1 MAKKTEI
8 DFLIEQIEMDNLH
21 AEGQMPKSCRGIC
34 ESLDNNVKEYRVSIL
49 KVRGK
54 SKVPMM
60 AREIT
65 LKFRSEKTED
75 EVLKVAAKKIKEK
88 FGLDVID
95 AKIEDKT
102 HSDMLKQ
109 AKVKKRDAMDA
120 EQRQSDFHNQAARQ
134 AAQHMRRTASH
145 SARTMA
151 MMTPFF

>member
-1 MAKKTEI
+1 M
-8 DFLIEQIEMDNLH
+8 
-21 AEGQMPKSCRGIC
+21 
-34 ESLDNNVKEYRVSIL
+34 KEYRVSIL

-54 SKVPMM
+54 SKVPLL

-75 EVLKVAAKKIKEK
+75 EVLRVAAKKIKEK
-88 FGLDVID
+88 YGLDVID

-109 AKVKKRDAMDA
+109 AKVTKRDAMS
-120 EQRQSDFHNQAARQ
+120 EEERQADFQNHAAQQ

-145 SARTMA
+145 SARTMR

>member
-1 MAKKTEI
+1 MFSYEENEKIVNKAVRK
-8 DFLIEQIEMDNLH
+8 
-21 AEGQMPKSCRGIC
+21 CIC
-34 ESLDNNVKEYRVSIL
+34 ESLGNKMKEYRVSIL

-54 SKVPMM
+54 SKVPSL

-65 LKFRSEKTED
+65 LKFRNEKTED

-88 FGLDVID
+88 YGLDVID
-95 AKIEDKT
+95 AKVEDKT

-109 AKVKKRDAMDA
+109 AKVTKRDAMDA
-120 EQRQSDFHNQAARQ
+120 EQRQADFQNH
-134 AAQHMRRTASH
+134 AAQHMRHTASH

>member
-8 DFLIEQIEMDNLH
+8 DFLIEQIEMDNLY
-21 AEGQMPKSCRGIC
+21 AEGQMPKSCR
-34 ESLDNNVKEYRVSIL
+34 YRVSIL

-65 LKFRSEKTED
+65 LKFRNKKAED

-88 FGLDVID
+88 FGLDVIE
-95 AKIEDKT
+95 AKVEDKT
-102 HSDMLKQ
+102 HSEIINQ
-109 AKVKKRDAMDA
+109 AKKTKRDTMDK
-120 EQRQSDFHNQAARQ
+120 EQRQADFQNQAAR
-134 AAQHMRRTASH
+134 HSIHRTASH

-151 MMTPFF
+151 TMVPFF

>member
-1 MAKKTEI
+1 
-8 DFLIEQIEMDNLH
+8 
-21 AEGQMPKSCRGIC
+21 
-34 ESLDNNVKEYRVSIL
+34 
-49 KVRGK
+49 
-54 SKVPMM
+54 M

-109 AKVKKRDAMDA
+109 AKVTKRDAMNA
-120 EQRQSDFHNQAARQ
+120 EQRQADFDEQVARQRASSSARAAR
-134 AAQHMRRTASH
+134 RWYL
-145 SARTMA
+145 
-151 MMTPFF
+151 

>member
-8 DFLIEQIEMDNLH
+8 DFLIEQIEMDNLRS
-21 AEGQMPKSCRGIC
+21 EGQMPKSC
-34 ESLDNNVKEYRVSIL
+34 EYRVSIL

-65 LKFRSEKTED
+65 LKFRNEKTED

-102 HSDMLKQ
+102 HSEMLRQ
-109 AKVKKRDAMDA
+109 AKATKRDAMDV
-120 EQRQSDFHNQAARQ
+120 EQRKADFQNQAAR
-134 AAQHMRRTASH
+134 HMRRVASR
-145 SARTMA
+145 SGRTMA

>member
-1 MAKKTEI
+1 MFSYEENEKIVNKAIRK
-8 DFLIEQIEMDNLH
+8 
-21 AEGQMPKSCRGIC
+21 CIC
-34 ESLDNNVKEYRVSIL
+34 ESLGNKLKEYRVSIL

-65 LKFRSEKTED
+65 LKFRNEKTED

-95 AKIEDKT
+95 AKVEDKT
-102 HSDMLKQ
+102 HSDILNQ
-109 AKVKKRDAMDA
+109 AKVTNRDAMDA
-120 EQRQSDFHNQAARQ
+120 EEKQEHFHNQAARQ
-134 AAQHMRRTASH
+134 AAQHMMRHTASN
-145 SARTMA
+145 SATTMR

>member
-1 MAKKTEI
+1 MFSYEENEKIVNKAIRK
-8 DFLIEQIEMDNLH
+8 
-21 AEGQMPKSCRGIC
+21 CIC
-34 ESLDNNVKEYRVSIL
+34 ESLGNALKEYRVSIL

-65 LKFRSEKTED
+65 LKFRNEKTED
-75 EVLKVAAKKIKEK
+75 EVLRVAAKKIKEK

-95 AKIEDKT
+95 AKVEDKT

-109 AKVKKRDAMDA
+109 AKVTKRDAMDA
-120 EQRQSDFHNQAARQ
+120 EQRQSHFHNQAAQQ

-145 SARTMA
+145 SARTMR

>member
-21 AEGQMPKSCRGIC
+21 AERQMPKSCR
-34 ESLDNNVKEYRVSIL
+34 YRVSIL

-75 EVLKVAAKKIKEK
+75 EVLNVAAKKIKEK
-88 FGLDVID
+88 YGLDVID
-95 AKIEDKT
+95 AKVEDKT
-102 HSDMLKQ
+102 YSDVLNQ
-109 AKVKKRDAMDA
+109 AKKTRRETMDK
-120 EQRQSDFHNQAARQ
+120 EQRQANFHNQINQINR
-134 AAQHMRRTASH
+134 MRHTASH
-145 SARTMA
+145 SARTAA

>member
-1 MAKKTEI
+1 MGKKTEI
-8 DFLIEQIEMDNLH
+8 DFLIEQIEMDNLGS
-21 AEGQMPKSCRGIC
+21 EGQMPKSCRGIC

-65 LKFRSEKTED
+65 LKFRNEKTED

-95 AKIEDKT
+95 AKVEDKT

-109 AKVKKRDAMDA
+109 AKVTKRDTMDA
-120 EQRQSDFHNQAARQ
+120 EQRKADFQNQAARQ

>member
-1 MAKKTEI
+1 MFSYE
-8 DFLIEQIEMDNLH
+8 DNEKIVNK
-21 AEGQMPKSCRGIC
+21 AVRKCIC
-34 ESLDNNVKEYRVSIL
+34 ESLGNNINEYRVSIL

-65 LKFRSEKTED
+65 LKFRNEKTED

-95 AKIEDKT
+95 AKVEDKT
-102 HSDMLKQ
+102 HSDIVNQ
-109 AKVKKRDAMDA
+109 AKVTKRDTMDA
-120 EQRQSDFHNQAARQ
+120 EQRKADFQNHAANQAARN
-134 AAQHMRRTASH
+134 MRHVASH
-145 SARTMA
+145 SARTMS

>member
-1 MAKKTEI
+1 MFSYEENEKIVNKAVRK
-8 DFLIEQIEMDNLH
+8 
-21 AEGQMPKSCRGIC
+21 CIC
-34 ESLDNNVKEYRVSIL
+34 ESLGNDIKEYRVSIL

-65 LKFRSEKTED
+65 LKFRNEKTED

-95 AKIEDKT
+95 AKVEDKT
-102 HSDMLKQ
+102 HSDMLRQ
-109 AKVKKRDAMDA
+109 AKVTKRDVMDA
-120 EQRQSDFHNQAARQ
+120 EQRKADFQNHAAHH

>member
-1 MAKKTEI
+1 MLKKTEI
-8 DFLIEQIEMDNLH
+8 DFLIEQIEIDNLY
-21 AEGQMPKSCRGIC
+21 AEGQMPKSCRDIC
-34 ESLDNNVKEYRVSIL
+34 ESLGNKMKEYRVSIL

-54 SKVPMM
+54 SKVPLL

-65 LKFRSEKTED
+65 LKFRNEKTED
-75 EVLKVAAKKIKEK
+75 EVLRVAAKKIKEK

-102 HSDMLKQ
+102 YSDMRNQ
-109 AKVKKRDAMDA
+109 VKKTKRDAMNA
-120 EQRQSDFHNQAARQ
+120 EQRQAEFDNQAAHNR
-134 AAQHMRRTASH
+134 MRHTASH

>member
-1 MAKKTEI
+1 M
-8 DFLIEQIEMDNLH
+8 
-21 AEGQMPKSCRGIC
+21 
-34 ESLDNNVKEYRVSIL
+34 KEYRVSIL

-54 SKVPMM
+54 SKVPLL

-102 HSDMLKQ
+102 HSEMLKQ
-109 AKVKKRDAMDA
+109 AKVTIRDAMDA

-134 AAQHMRRTASH
+134 AAQNMRRTASH
-145 SARTMA
+145 SARTMS